1 MRAQIGDIRP
11 PVEQASIQQDLDV
24 IHSQLTDLDIEFS
37 SECGK
42 SLDIDQAISFALGDD
57 LE

>member
-1 MRAQIGDIRP
+1 
-11 PVEQASIQQDLDV
+11 
-24 IHSQLTDLDIEFS
+24 LTDLDIEVS

-42 SLDIDQAISFALGDD
+42 SLDIEQAISLALGDD

>member
-24 IHSQLTDLDIEFS
+24 IHSQLPDLDIEVS

-42 SLDIDQAISFALGDD
+42 SLDIEQAISLAQDDD